1 MNSKRFEIGASEQ
14 PLDII
19 KETCGFAGVF
29 KQIGVIG
36 DSLSSGEF
44 ESHDENGNIV
54 YTDMYE
60 YSWPAVL
67 ERITG
72 TKYNNYSRGGMTA
85 REYVQSWANANGFW
99 QWNQAYI
106 IALGLNDLFGRK
118 MDVGTMADVHE
129 DWTRNERTFAGYYG
143 QLISRLKQIRPD
155 AKFFLMTIPRDSEEP
170 ERVRLCD
177 EHAKLL
183 HAMAARF
190 ENTYVLDL
198 RAHAPVYD
206 KAFHEN
212 FFLGGHMNAAGYL
225 LTAKLVIGYIDY
237 LIRHNMEDFSQVGFI
252 GTGLRN
258 RVGKA

>member
-1 MNSKRFEIGASEQ
+1 MNNKRFEIGASEQ

-36 DSLSSGEF
+36 DSLASGEF

-85 REYVQSWANANGFW
+85 REYVQSWADANGFW

-106 IALGLNDLFGRK
+106 IALGNNDSLCSGILWE
-118 MDVGTMADVHE
+118 VS
-129 DWTRNERTFAGYYG
+129 RTSTPIVRRIMTIRFSVIWAK
-143 QLISRLKQIRPD
+143 SFPNLKQ
-155 AKFFLMTIPRDSEEP
+155 
-170 ERVRLCD
+170 
-177 EHAKLL
+177 
-183 HAMAARF
+183 
-190 ENTYVLDL
+190 
-198 RAHAPVYD
+198 
-206 KAFHEN
+206 
-212 FFLGGHMNAAGYL
+212 
-225 LTAKLVIGYIDY
+225 
-237 LIRHNMEDFSQVGFI
+237 
-252 GTGLRN
+252 
-258 RVGKA
+258 